1 MKIES
6 RLKPNLPRRRRPSKE
21 EEVARLL
28 KKVASGRELQ
38 PVERWWIKHYVVED
52 VLGEFVHLGMVA
64 NYDEMTAKWADMP
77 THGDFDSEAYE
88 DLLTL
93 ALNYYEELK
102 DDYYSSRN

>member
-1 MKIES
+1 MRIKS
-6 RLKPNLPRRRRPSKE
+6 QLGSCLPRRRRPSKE

-28 KKVASGRELQ
+28 KKVASGTVLQ
-38 PVERWWIKHYVVED
+38 PDERWWIKHYIVED
-52 VLGEFVHLGMVA
+52 VLGVFAHLGMDY
-64 NYDEMTAKWADMP
+64 NYDEMTAKWANMP

>member
-1 MKIES
+1 MKNLIRFKS
-6 RLKPNLPRRRRPSKE
+6 NLPRRRRPSKE

-28 KKVASGRELQ
+28 NKGASGRELQ
-38 PVERWWIKHYVVED
+38 PYERWLIKHYVVEA
-52 VLGEFVHLGMVA
+52 VPAVFAHLGMDY
-64 NYDEMTAKWADMP
+64 NYDEMTAKWVDMP
-77 THGDFDSEAYE
+77 TYGDFDREAYE

>member
-6 RLKPNLPRRRRPSKE
+6 RLKSNLPWRRRPSKE

-38 PVERWWIKHYVVED
+38 PYERWWIKHYVVED
-52 VLGEFVHLGMVA
+52 VLGVFAHLGMDY
-64 NYDEMTAKWADMP
+64 NYDEMTAKWVDMP
-77 THGDFDSEAYE
+77 TYGDFDSEAYE

>member
-1 MKIES
+1 MKNLI
-6 RLKPNLPRRRRPSKE
+6 RFKANLPRRRRPSKE

-38 PVERWWIKHYVVED
+38 PVERWWIKQYVVED
-52 VLGEFVHLGMVA
+52 VLGAFVNLGMVS
-64 NYDEMTAKWADMP
+64 NYDEMTAKWANMP
-77 THGDFDSEAYE
+77 TFGDFDSEAYE

-93 ALNYYEELK
+93 ALNYYEEIK

>member
-1 MKIES
+1 MKTES
-6 RLKPNLPRRRRPSKE
+6 RLMANLLGRRRPTKE

-28 KKVASGRELQ
+28 KQVASGRELQ
-38 PVERWWIKHYVVED
+38 PYERWWIKHYVVED
-52 VLGEFVHLGMVA
+52 VLGVFAHLGMDY
-64 NYDEMTAKWADMP
+64 NYDEMTAKWVDMP
-77 THGDFDSEAYE
+77 TYGDFDSEAYE